1 MQVQVDLLI
10 KRLNNK
16 RYLMKIIEEQMDKN
30 NLRITIVQNEL
41 STDEYY
47 ISTRSKTNDEIH
59 DEKLKLIDRLNTSS
73 IKYLDSKK
81 SIMRAYAEID
91 TRIKNLYDKL
101 YTEKTEEYKY
111 KLTPDE
117 KEYLDKSLETYRIR
131 NSK

>member
-1 MQVQVDLLI
+1 
-10 KRLNNK
+10 
-16 RYLMKIIEEQMDKN
+16 MKIIEEQIDKN
-30 NLRITIVQNEL
+30 NLRITIAGNEL
-41 STDEYY
+41 SSDEYY
-47 ISTRSKTNDEIH
+47 ISTRSKTDAEIL
-59 DEKLKLIDRLNTSS
+59 DEKLKLIDKLNTSS

-81 SIMRAYAEID
+81 AIMRAYAEID
-91 TRIKNLYDKL
+91 TRIKDLYDKL